1 MDIYL
6 KLFEVLFPVFF
17 VVGIGYYLGKKN
29 PKIDTTFITNFA
41 ANVGTPAMII
51 YALTATGTSFEI
63 FKNYFWYY
71 LIAIIIF
78 SLIGIVFLFLLNT
91 KDIIRELPPF
101 IMPNTGN
108 MGLPICLFA
117 YGSQGLGVAAA
128 ISALIILSHF
138 TLGIFLA
145 ANVGTP
151 AMIIYALTATGT
163 SFEIFK
169 NYFWYYFIA
178 IIIFSLIGVV
188 FLFLLNT
195 KDIIRELP
203 PFIMPNTGNMGLPI
217 CLFAYGSQGLGVAA
231 AISALII
238 LSHFTLGIFLAAR
251 KFNFDVIL
259 KSPPFY
265 TIIISV
271 FLLYF
276 EIKTPVF
283 IENTTFLLMYA
294 TIFLILMSL
303 GIALTRFKVFSFKK
317 ALISSIGRVI
327 AGPIVGFLLIRYFNL
342 TGFAAGVLLI
352 QCSMPSA
359 VLNYLVASIY
369 SPKKII
375 DSVASTIVVST
386 LMSFI
391 TIPIVVFFALKYF
404 N

>member
-1 MDIYL
+1 MLIYL

-29 PKIDTTFITNFA
+29 PKIDTAFITYFA
-41 ANVGTPAMII
+41 ANVGTPSMIL
-51 YALTATGTSFEI
+51 YALNPINISFDV
-63 FKNYFWYY
+63 FKNYFGYY
-71 LIAIIIF
+71 VIAIIGFI
-78 SLIGIVFLFLLNT
+78 LIGIICLFIQNT
-91 KDIIRELPPF
+91 KDIIRELPPL

-117 YGSQGLGVAAA
+117 YGSQGLGVSAS
-128 ISALIILSHF
+128 ISALIILCHF
-138 TLGIFLA
+138 TLG
-145 ANVGTP
+145 V
-151 AMIIYALTATGT
+151 
-163 SFEIFK
+163 
-169 NYFWYYFIA
+169 
-178 IIIFSLIGVV
+178 
-188 FLFLLNT
+188 
-195 KDIIRELP
+195 
-203 PFIMPNTGNMGLPI
+203 
-217 CLFAYGSQGLGVAA
+217 
-231 AISALII
+231 
-238 LSHFTLGIFLAAR
+238 FLAAR
-251 KFNFDVIL
+251 KFSIDVII

-265 TIIISV
+265 AIIFAVI
-271 FLLYF
+271 LLYYDLHL
-276 EIKTPVF
+276 PVF

-317 ALISSIGRVI
+317 ALICSIGRVI
-327 AGPIVGFLLIRYFNL
+327 VGPIIGFLLIKYFKL

-386 LMSFI
+386 VMSFF